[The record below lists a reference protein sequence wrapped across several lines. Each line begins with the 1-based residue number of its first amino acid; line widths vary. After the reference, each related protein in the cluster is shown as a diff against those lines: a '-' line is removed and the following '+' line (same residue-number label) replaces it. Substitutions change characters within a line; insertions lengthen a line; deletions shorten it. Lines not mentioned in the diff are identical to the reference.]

1 MNVVR
6 YNIIIFLFL
15 FFGLN
20 QFVTANHVK
29 FDSLNC
35 KGYKYFIS
43 KGILFDST
51 SNLKLY
57 NEVYDWLGVPY
68 RYGGRSKSGA
78 DCSGFASQIYKHVYN
93 ISVGGSA
100 ADIYKRLMPIEKAD
114 LKEGD
119 LVFFKIKYARIS
131 HVGVYLSNNKFI
143 HATSFGKSVTVSDLN
158 ENYYKRYYYSAGR
171 VKEEILNTETE
182 IKQDSLTKPQR

>member
-68 RYGGRSKSGA
+68 RYGGRSKLGA
-78 DCSGFASQIYKHVYN
+78 DCSGFASQIYKLVYN
-93 ISVGGSA
+93 YSIRGSSY
-100 ADIYKRLMPIEKAD
+100 DIYKRLMPVEKGD

-143 HATSFGKSVTVSDLN
+143 HATSYGKYVTINDLN

-171 VKEEILNTETE
+171 INEETFNTETE
-182 IKQDSLTKPQR
+182 IKQNSLTTPQP